1 MRLFLLFLLTI
12 NLVSAQTIWIGQ
24 KVTFTKTNNS
34 NGSLEANQD
43 NITDLVRLARGN
55 DNVLYNAITQT
66 AAPTNGYNSPLDT
79 EWAEGTTA
87 DISTLIFTDFKSAA
101 PTTSSGAVR
110 VKDMVGRNYVLH
122 LMTDDIYID
131 LKMLA
136 WGTGS
141 QGAGFSYERS
151 SKANL
156 GLSVSDD
163 NPIINIFPNPVSSFI
178 YVEGLIKSQSYRIY
192 TILGTEIQNGI
203 VADNKGIDV
212 KSLKPGMYL
221 LQLKRVYPFMK
232 E

>member
-12 NLVSAQTIWIGQ
+12 NLVSAQTIWTGQ
-24 KVTFTKTNNS
+24 KLTFTKTNNS
-34 NGSLEANQD
+34 NGGLEANQD